1 MTKTAAQPDKRTD
14 NSCPAPPLRPS
25 PATFDALVAEQAP
38 RITRLCYRLL
48 GWRTDVADV
57 VQDVFLAAFRA
68 LPTFRGASDVSTW
81 LTRIAVNVCRTH
93 GRRRQLHLRLLSIWR
108 SRSDR
113 TVAPPADA
121 AALGNERAARVRAA
135 LQRLPAQAREVL
147 VLRYLEDLS
156 ADQIGAILGLSRNA
170 VDVRLNRARQRM
182 KDSLAEFPKAW
193 CDEK

>member
-1 MTKTAAQPDKRTD
+1 M
-14 NSCPAPPLRPS
+14 
-25 PATFDALVAEQAP
+25 
-38 RITRLCYRLL
+38 
-48 GWRTDVADV
+48 
-57 VQDVFLAAFRA
+57 
-68 LPTFRGASDVSTW
+68 
-81 LTRIAVNVCRTH
+81 
-93 GRRRQLHLRLLSIWR
+93 
-108 SRSDR
+108 
-113 TVAPPADA
+113 APPADA